1 MSEMKK
7 YIDLIENVMKSK
19 SGNTLLTN
27 FIKKNLKGKGL
38 RLSFE
43 YIAENIM
50 SASLVFSIEEPEN
63 IKLVKSLCDTIKQY
77 GEYDSV
83 DYDKDKNIIVIT
95 IVHDEVDA
103 ELENITI

>member
-1 MSEMKK
+1 M
-7 YIDLIENVMKSK
+7 IENAVKSK

-43 YIAENIM
+43 YTAENIM
-50 SASLVFSIEEPEN
+50 SARLAFAIEEPEN
-63 IKLVKSLCDTIKQY
+63 IKLVKSLCDTIKKY
-77 GEYDSV
+77 GEYDEV
-83 DYDKDKNIIVIT
+83 EYDKDKNIIVIT
-95 IVHDEVDA
+95 IVHDEVNE